1 MISSHGLL
9 PQGLPERE
17 RKRPLCDS
25 ERGNGNGRHEVGG
38 SLHLYDLGHSPLPF
52 LLYSRVMV
60 NNQFIQKT
68 SVTSLLYVRLYLDS
82 GYRNEYHR
90 QVRVSANGPRV

>member
-1 MISSHGLL
+1 MGAL
-9 PQGLPERE
+9 
-17 RKRPLCDS
+17 
-25 ERGNGNGRHEVGG
+25 
-38 SLHLYDLGHSPLPF
+38 LHLYDLGRSPLPF

-68 SVTSLLYVRLYLDS
+68 SITSLLYVRLYLDS

-90 QVRVSANGPRV
+90 QVRVSANGSRL